1 MPSHFTNQPLWESML
16 DIKPDTYPILFHS
29 QSIALLFFY
38 VLFFFSAWRDLDK
51 NDGRKSRSKKKQEKV
66 RHMIFLSVAYAA
78 NCGGTGTLTGT
89 GKPSPC
95 RFIHILSTLLE
106 GENKWQKIEQVPI
119 PLPRAS
125 VVKTR
130 NENLFHNWTSEIIPF
145 IRFGMQMDRT

>member
-1 MPSHFTNQPLWESML
+1 
-16 DIKPDTYPILFHS
+16 
-29 QSIALLFFY
+29 
-38 VLFFFSAWRDLDK
+38 
-51 NDGRKSRSKKKQEKV
+51 
-66 RHMIFLSVAYAA
+66 MIFLSVAYAA

-130 NENLFHNWTSEIIPF
+130 NKKKPLYLDFGDNPICPFWEADGQVHFIQMLLFPNF
-145 IRFGMQMDRT
+145 ILTLSCSDLSRSIEPEFFRHGRASKLMFV

>member
-1 MPSHFTNQPLWESML
+1 ML

-29 QSIALLFFY
+29 QSIVLLFF
-38 VLFFFSAWRDLDK
+38 LFSLFFSAWRDLDK

-95 RFIHILSTLLE
+95 WFIHILSRNSSIYNILRSFA
-106 GENKWQKIEQVPI
+106 GSFVQANHRP
-119 PLPRAS
+119 S
-125 VVKTR
+125 VWCSKYYSFFIISCR
-130 NENLFHNWTSEIIPF
+130 ILCKNPFNLFSYFSIIS
-145 IRFGMQMDRT
+145 QK